1 MTRARWIG
9 ALNAAGCAAAA
20 VIAAAV
26 AQANVQVGSSG
37 WQWGNPLPQGNT
49 LRALSFAGTRG
60 YAAGDFGTLLR
71 TDDGGATWTG
81 LPAGT
86 FQSLS
91 LVQAVDADTVIAGG
105 GCVARR
111 SDDGGQTF
119 TRIAFTPIESR
130 CNEGLAALFFT
141 TKRSGYIARTDGTVQ
156 QTADGGDSFAQKT
169 AIPGTRAAG
178 GTALPTDLL
187 FLSDA
192 TGFAA
197 TSEGKIFRTL
207 DGGTSWNQVHASDR
221 AVRDVV
227 FVDTL
232 DGFAVGNGGLFLSTT
247 DGGTTWTPRATGSQ
261 MDLTQVRCAT
271 PQLCVVATAPGT
283 QLLRTSDGGQT
294 FAILTPSTAPIFTAA
309 FATPTRVVAG
319 GESGATVVSADAGL
333 TFSPVGGALSGAFRR
348 VIAGAVPGSAFATGN
363 DGALARTTD
372 GGKSWT
378 RGSVSTSE
386 DVLDVA
392 FPTLTDG
399 FALDVSGGLFRT
411 SDGGGHWKTLD
422 PGTTA
427 PAQALLAVDK
437 NTVLLIG
444 GRGIRRSTDGGG
456 TFAGVK
462 GISRVPLGRVDRA
475 GKAIIA
481 FGSQDLLLSTDAGRT
496 WHALRKPGTY
506 KRVRGKLVNR
516 LRIVDAD
523 FLNAK
528 TGYLRDPSRLW
539 KTRNGGRSWQELPG
553 IGANNVYG
561 LAFSSTKS
569 GYVATSSFG
578 DTGGLGFVMRTT
590 DGGATWHPQLAA
602 AAPIAPQG
610 IAAPVGGTDYLLA
623 GGSSLLFTT
632 TGGDAGK
639 PSTLTITTKRRK
651 LTKPAHITVTGK
663 LASATGNE
671 RVTVSYRQP
680 GTLLWRHQTVSTAAN
695 GAFTTSWNVRKGVNL
710 FVAQWAGDFR
720 STGDGSPVL
729 QVRVAR

>member
-1 MTRARWIG
+1 MIRARWIG
-9 ALNAAGCAAAA
+9 AACTAAAA
-20 VIAAAV
+20 LLPAAAP
-26 AQANVQVGSSG
+26 ANVQVGSSG

-86 FQSLS
+86 FQQLS
-91 LVQAVDADTVIAGG
+91 LVQAVDSDTVIAGG

-141 TKRSGYIARTDGTVQ
+141 AKRTGYIARADGTVQ

-178 GTALPTDLL
+178 GGALPTDLF
-187 FLSDA
+187 FLSD
-192 TGFAA
+192 TNGFAA
-197 TSEGKIFRTL
+197 TSDGKIFHTL
-207 DGGTSWNQVHASDR
+207 DGGTSWNQVEANGR
-221 AVRDVV
+221 AVRDIV
-227 FVDTL
+227 FVDAM
-232 DGFAVGNGGLFLSTT
+232 DGFAVGNGSLFLRTT
-247 DGGTTWTPRATGSQ
+247 DGGTTWTERPLGTAPPV
-261 MDLTQVRCAT
+261 DLTQVRCAT
-271 PQLCVVATAPGT
+271 PQLCVIATGSGT
-283 QLLRTSDGGQT
+283 QLLRTTDAGET
-294 FAILTPSTAPIFTAA
+294 FSVVTPSTAPIFTAA
-309 FATPTRVVAG
+309 FASPARVVAG
-319 GESGATVVSADAGL
+319 GQNGATVVSSDAGM
-333 TFSPVGGALSGAFRR
+333 TFAPIGGALPGVFRR
-348 VIAGAVPGSAFATGN
+348 VIAGAAPGSAFATGN

-372 GGKSWT
+372 GGRTWT

-386 DVLDVA
+386 DVLDAA
-392 FPTLTDG
+392 FPTPTDG

-411 SDGGGHWKTLD
+411 ADAGAHWKTLD

-427 PAQALLAVDK
+427 PAQALLAPSKD
-437 NTVLLIG
+437 TVLLIG

-456 TFAGVK
+456 TFSGVK

-475 GKAIIA
+475 GRAIVA
-481 FGSQDLLLSTDAGRT
+481 YGSQDLLMSTNAGRT
-496 WHALRKPGTY
+496 WKTLRKPGAY

-516 LRIVDAD
+516 LRIVDVD

-528 TGYLRDPSRLW
+528 TGYLHDPSRLW

-553 IGANNVYG
+553 VGANNVYG
-561 LAFSSTKS
+561 LAFSGTKS
-569 GYVATSSFG
+569 GYLAISSFG
-578 DTGGLGFVMRTT
+578 DVGGLGFILRTT

-602 AAPIAPQG
+602 AAPVAPQG
-610 IAAPVGGTDYLLA
+610 IAAPGGGTDYLLA

-632 TGGDAGK
+632 TGGDVGK
-639 PSTLTITTKRRK
+639 PSTLTITTRRRK
-651 LTKPAHITVTGK
+651 LAKPAHITVTGK
-663 LASATGNE
+663 LVPASGNE

-680 GTLLWRHQTVSTAAN
+680 GSLLWRHQTVSTAAN
-695 GAFTTSWNVRKGVNL
+695 GSFTTSWNVRKGVNL

-729 QVRVAR
+729 QVRVGR